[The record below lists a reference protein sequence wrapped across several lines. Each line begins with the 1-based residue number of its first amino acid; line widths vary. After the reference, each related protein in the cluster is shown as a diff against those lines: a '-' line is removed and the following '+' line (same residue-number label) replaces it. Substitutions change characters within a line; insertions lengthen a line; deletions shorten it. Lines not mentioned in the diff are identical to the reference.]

1 MSEFS
6 LAENVANTL
15 SLTAGISTHVPLHA
29 YRFILCR
36 KSSNSGENIASIVCV
51 ALR

>member
-15 SLTAGISTHVPLHA
+15 SSTTGISSHDPLHA

-36 KSSNSGENIASIVCV
+36 KSSNSGENFASIVCV